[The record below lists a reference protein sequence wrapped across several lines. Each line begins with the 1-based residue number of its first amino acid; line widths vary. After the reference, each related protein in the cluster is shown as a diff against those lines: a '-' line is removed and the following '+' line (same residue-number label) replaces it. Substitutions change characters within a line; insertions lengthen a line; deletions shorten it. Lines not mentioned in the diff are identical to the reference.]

1 MGVCEVENSMLF
13 ILDIIISLTQI
24 TGIILILRVLQ
35 QTPYY
40 VRKLKIS
47 REKGQQE
54 RPVGREK
61 GGKGGGF

>member
-40 VRKLKIS
+40 VRKLKIL